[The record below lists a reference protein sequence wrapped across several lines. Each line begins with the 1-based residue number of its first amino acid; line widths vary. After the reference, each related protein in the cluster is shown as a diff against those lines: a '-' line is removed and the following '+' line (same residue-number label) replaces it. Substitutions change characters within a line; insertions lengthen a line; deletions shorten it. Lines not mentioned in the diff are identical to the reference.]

1 MFELFLIAL
10 WFLELYDHIFFFSKL
25 FSKSLKA
32 TNFYIFIIK

>member
-10 WFLELYDHIFFFSKL
+10 WFLELYDHIFFSKL